1 MSAPAVHIPSPR
13 RPLGAVPA
21 TPSVPAPRAGG
32 TGRADRV
39 EGRHRRREDH
49 VDLAAPRR
57 ERPRSTSPQA
67 PGIPAPRPASP
78 GSSAGRPGPA
88 PQHPAVPA
96 PRPAGGS
103 VPAPRRTGTT
113 ARQLGDTPA
122 RGPVAVP
129 AQAGPAGVAQPAA
142 AAGAR
147 RRTTG
152 TPAPTGTVPHGVRPD
167 SAQPR
172 PHAVGADRDGAGRGR
187 TGRPSA
193 VARTL
198 DVLGR
203 VGSITTIAAML
214 VLSAALA
221 GLADGTPPSGAAAE
235 VAVTTLR

>member
-1 MSAPAVHIPSPR
+1 MSAPAVRIPSPR

-21 TPSVPAPRAGG
+21 TPSVPAPRVGG
-32 TGRADRV
+32 AVPTDRV

-49 VDLAAPRR
+49 VDLPAPRR

-67 PGIPAPRPASP
+67 PGVPAPRPVSP
-78 GSSAGRPGPA
+78 GSSAGRAGAAQEHRATQQQRATQQYRTTPA
-88 PQHPAVPA
+88 PARRPAPAPSPAGTTALPAGNPVPA
-96 PRPAGGS
+96 A
-103 VPAPRRTGTT
+103 RTGTPD
-113 ARQLGDTPA
+113 RPHGVV
-122 RGPVAVP
+122 VA
-129 AQAGPAGVAQPAA
+129 AQA
-142 AAGAR
+142 AAG
-147 RRTTG
+147 
-152 TPAPTGTVPHGVRPD
+152 HGR
-167 SAQPR
+167 
-172 PHAVGADRDGAGRGR
+172 ADG
-187 TGRPSA
+187 PSP

>member
-1 MSAPAVHIPSPR
+1 MSAPAVRIPSPR

-21 TPSVPAPRAGG
+21 TPSVPAPRVGG
-32 TGRADRV
+32 AVPTDRV

-49 VDLAAPRR
+49 VDLPAPRR

-67 PGIPAPRPASP
+67 PGVPAPRPASP
-78 GSSAGRPGPA
+78 GSSAGRAGAAQEHRATQQQRATQQYRTTPA
-88 PQHPAVPA
+88 PARRPAPA
-96 PRPAGGS
+96 PRPAGTTALPAGS
-103 VPAPRRTGTT
+103 PVPAPRTGTPDRPHGVVVA
-113 ARQLGDTPA
+113 AR
-122 RGPVAVP
+122 
-129 AQAGPAGVAQPAA
+129 A
-142 AAGAR
+142 AAG
-147 RRTTG
+147 
-152 TPAPTGTVPHGVRPD
+152 HGR
-167 SAQPR
+167 
-172 PHAVGADRDGAGRGR
+172 ADR
-187 TGRPSA
+187 PSP

>member
-1 MSAPAVHIPSPR
+1 MSAPAVRIPSPR

-21 TPSVPAPRAGG
+21 TPSVPAPRVGG
-32 TGRADRV
+32 AVPTDRV

-49 VDLAAPRR
+49 VDLPAPRR

-67 PGIPAPRPASP
+67 PGVPAPRPASP
-78 GSSAGRPGPA
+78 GSSAGRAGAAQQHRTTQQQRTTPA
-88 PQHPAVPA
+88 PARRPAPAPSPAGTTALPAGSPVPA
-96 PRPAGGS
+96 PR
-103 VPAPRRTGTT
+103 TGTPD
-113 ARQLGDTPA
+113 RPHGVV
-122 RGPVAVP
+122 VA
-129 AQAGPAGVAQPAA
+129 AQA
-142 AAGAR
+142 AAG
-147 RRTTG
+147 
-152 TPAPTGTVPHGVRPD
+152 HGR
-167 SAQPR
+167 
-172 PHAVGADRDGAGRGR
+172 ADG
-187 TGRPSA
+187 PSP

>member
-13 RPLGAVPA
+13 RPLGAVPVS
-21 TPSVPAPRAGG
+21 PSVPAPRAGG

-49 VDLAAPRR
+49 VDLPAPRR
-57 ERPRSTSPQA
+57 ERPRSTSPLA

-78 GSSAGRPGPA
+78 GSSASRPGPA
-88 PQHPAVPA
+88 AQRPTVPA

-103 VPAPRRTGTT
+103 GQEPRRTG
-113 ARQLGDTPA
+113 G
-122 RGPVAVP
+122 
-129 AQAGPAGVAQPAA
+129 
-142 AAGAR
+142 
-147 RRTTG
+147 
-152 TPAPTGTVPHGVRPD
+152 
-167 SAQPR
+167 
-172 PHAVGADRDGAGRGR
+172 
-187 TGRPSA
+187 PSA

>member
-13 RPLGAVPA
+13 RPLGAVPVS
-21 TPSVPAPRAGG
+21 PSVPAPRAGG

-49 VDLAAPRR
+49 VDLPAPRR
-57 ERPRSTSPQA
+57 ERPRSTSPLA

-78 GSSAGRPGPA
+78 GSSASRPGPA
-88 PQHPAVPA
+88 AQRPTVPA

-103 VPAPRRTGTT
+103 GQEPRRTGTP
-113 ARQLGDTPA
+113 ARPLGGTPA
-122 RGPVAVP
+122 RGPVVP
-129 AQAGPAGVAQPAA
+129 
-142 AAGAR
+142 
-147 RRTTG
+147 
-152 TPAPTGTVPHGVRPD
+152 
-167 SAQPR
+167 
-172 PHAVGADRDGAGRGR
+172 DRDGAGR
-187 TGRPSA
+187 TGGPST

>member
-13 RPLGAVPA
+13 RPLGAAPA

-49 VDLAAPRR
+49 VDLPAPRR

-88 PQHPAVPA
+88 AQHPAVPA

-113 ARQLGDTPA
+113 ARPLGDTPA

-142 AAGAR
+142 AAGAQ

-152 TPAPTGTVPHGVRPD
+152 TPAPTGTVPHGVRPG
-167 SAQPR
+167 SGQ
-172 PHAVGADRDGAGRGR
+172 PHAVGADREGAVRGR
-187 TGRPSA
+187 TGGPSA

>member
-13 RPLGAVPA
+13 RPLGAVPLS
-21 TPSVPAPRAGG
+21 PSVPAPRAGG

-49 VDLAAPRR
+49 VDLPAPRR
-57 ERPRSTSPQA
+57 ERPRSTSPLT

-78 GSSAGRPGPA
+78 GSSASRPGAA
-88 PQHPAVPA
+88 PQH
-96 PRPAGGS
+96 S
-103 VPAPRRTGTT
+103 T
-113 ARQLGDTPA
+113 
-122 RGPVAVP
+122 
-129 AQAGPAGVAQPAA
+129 
-142 AAGAR
+142 AGAR
-147 RRTTG
+147 GHTTETPATG
-152 TPAPTGTVPHGVRPD
+152 TAPRGVRTG
-167 SAQPR
+167 
-172 PHAVGADRDGAGRGR
+172 AVR
-187 TGRPSA
+187 TGGPSA

-235 VAVTTLR
+235 VAVATLR

>member
-1 MSAPAVHIPSPR
+1 MSAPAVRIPSPR

-21 TPSVPAPRAGG
+21 TPSVPAPRVGG
-32 TGRADRV
+32 AVPTDRV

-49 VDLAAPRR
+49 VDLPAPRR

-67 PGIPAPRPASP
+67 PGVPAPRPASP
-78 GSSAGRPGPA
+78 GSSAGRAGAAQQHRTTQQQQQRTTPA
-88 PQHPAVPA
+88 PAPAQRPAPAPSPAGTTALPAGSPVPA
-96 PRPAGGS
+96 A
-103 VPAPRRTGTT
+103 RTGTPD
-113 ARQLGDTPA
+113 RPHGVV
-122 RGPVAVP
+122 VA
-129 AQAGPAGVAQPAA
+129 AQA
-142 AAGAR
+142 AAG
-147 RRTTG
+147 
-152 TPAPTGTVPHGVRPD
+152 HGR
-167 SAQPR
+167 
-172 PHAVGADRDGAGRGR
+172 ADG
-187 TGRPSA
+187 PSP

>member
-1 MSAPAVHIPSPR
+1 MSAPAVRIPSPR

-21 TPSVPAPRAGG
+21 TPSVPAPRVGG
-32 TGRADRV
+32 AVPTDRV

-49 VDLAAPRR
+49 VDLPAPRQ

-67 PGIPAPRPASP
+67 PGVPAPRPASP
-78 GSSAGRPGPA
+78 GSSAGRAGAAQEHRATQQQRATQQYRTTPA
-88 PQHPAVPA
+88 PARRPAPA
-96 PRPAGGS
+96 PRPAGTTALPAGS
-103 VPAPRRTGTT
+103 PVPAARTGTPD
-113 ARQLGDTPA
+113 RPHGVV
-122 RGPVAVP
+122 VA
-129 AQAGPAGVAQPAA
+129 AQA
-142 AAGAR
+142 AAG
-147 RRTTG
+147 
-152 TPAPTGTVPHGVRPD
+152 HGR
-167 SAQPR
+167 
-172 PHAVGADRDGAGRGR
+172 ADG
-187 TGRPSA
+187 PSP